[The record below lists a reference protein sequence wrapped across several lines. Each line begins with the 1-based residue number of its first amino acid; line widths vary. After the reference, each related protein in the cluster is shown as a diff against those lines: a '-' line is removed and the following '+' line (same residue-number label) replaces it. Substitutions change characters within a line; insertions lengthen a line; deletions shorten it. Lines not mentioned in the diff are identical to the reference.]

1 MKTQGHARNLMKTPV
16 RSVTEEATLGDVART
31 IATTDGGGVPVIDR
45 EQRVLGFI
53 SEVDVMGA
61 LLRGVP
67 EDALVPSLMTTPVI
81 TVNEFD
87 TLDSVMD
94 LLRRH
99 RIHHLPVLREE
110 RLVGLITPADVIRY
124 LSEHVLT
131 QPPAAG

>member
-1 MKTQGHARNLMKTPV
+1 MKTQGHARNLMKSPV
-16 RSVTEEATLGDVART
+16 RSVTEEASLGDVART
-31 IATTDGGGVPVIDR
+31 IAATQAGGVPVIDS

-61 LLRGVP
+61 LLRGVA

-99 RIHHLPVLREE
+99 RIHHLPVLRE
-110 RLVGLITPADVIRY
+110 ADVIRY